1 MKNKGAIT
9 LIGFLLFVFGFT
21 AMLLQMVG
29 VNWYFLQFLEW
40 GGRLFSF
47 VVKVLMTIGGVL
59 LVVVANTDWERE
71 RREIEADIAR
81 EKEEPNAK

>member
-29 VNWYFLQFLEW
+29 VSWYFLQFLEW
-40 GGRLFSF
+40 GGRLFALIA
-47 VVKVLMTIGGVL
+47 KILMTIVGIL
-59 LVVVANTDWERE
+59 LIVIANTDWDRE
-71 RREIEADIAR
+71 RREIEADIER
-81 EKEEPNAK
+81 EKREQSAQ